1 MKYTLLSIGNDA
13 KTKKGLAY
21 GYLTGI
27 LYLAPANES
36 GKEVCPS
43 RSPGCTEACLFTA
56 GRGSFTN
63 VREARI
69 RKTKLFWSDRQ
80 LFLKALDD
88 DIEFLKK
95 EAASKKLKPCVR
107 LNGTSDLGWEGFAE
121 YIFKK
126 HPDVQFYDYTKV
138 FSRMQKF
145 LQGKFPPNYHLTFSK
160 SETNLE
166 DCKRVLE
173 LGGNIAAVF
182 ANGLPPTWND
192 YKVVDGDLNDLRFL
206 DGKNVIIGLK
216 AKGKAR
222 SDTSGFVIS
231 WQ

>member
-145 LQGKFPPNYHLTFSK
+145 LQGKFPPNYHLTFSR
-160 SETNLE
+160 SEENNFIC
-166 DCKRVLE
+166 DKVLAQ
-173 LGGNIAAVF
+173 GGNVAVVF
-182 ANGLPPTWND
+182 DGIRTKWGSYD
-192 YKVVDGDLNDLRFL
+192 VIDGDLSDLRFL
-206 DGKNVIIGLK
+206 DTKNVVVGLK
-216 AKGKAR
+216 AKGKAKKDR
-222 SDTSGFVIS
+222 SGFVITTV
-231 WQ
+231 

>member
-145 LQGKFPPNYHLTFSK
+145 LQGKFPPNYHLTFSR
-160 SETNLE
+160 SEENNFIC
-166 DCKRVLE
+166 DKVLAQ
-173 LGGNIAAVF
+173 GGNVAVVF
-182 ANGLPPTWND
+182 DGIRTKWGSYD
-192 YKVVDGDLNDLRFL
+192 VIDGDLSDLRFL
-206 DGKNVIIGLK
+206 DTKNVVVGLK
-216 AKGKAR
+216 AKGKAKKDR
-222 SDTSGFVIS
+222 SGFVITTI
-231 WQ
+231 

>member
-145 LQGKFPPNYHLTFSK
+145 LQGKFPPNYHLTFSR
-160 SETNLE
+160 SEENNSIC
-166 DCKRVLE
+166 DKVLAQ
-173 LGGNIAAVF
+173 GGNVAVVF
-182 ANGLPPTWND
+182 DGIRTKWGSYD
-192 YKVVDGDLNDLRFL
+192 VIDGDLSDLRFL
-206 DGKNVIIGLK
+206 DTKNVVVGLK
-216 AKGKAR
+216 AKGKAKKDR
-222 SDTSGFVIS
+222 SGFVITTV
-231 WQ
+231 